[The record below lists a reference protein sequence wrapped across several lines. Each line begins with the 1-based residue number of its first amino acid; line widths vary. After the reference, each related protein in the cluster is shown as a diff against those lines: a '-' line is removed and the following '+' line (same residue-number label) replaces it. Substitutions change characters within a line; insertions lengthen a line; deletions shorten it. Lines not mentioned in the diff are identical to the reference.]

1 MHLTRHLGQG
11 PTHASKPP
19 PRAQRPARAAPSA
32 CSWPSS
38 PHFAVRIGCSPNLP
52 RLVSGATGGEAERI
66 QEEYET
72 SLTCTPGLC
81 SNHGAPLSCRV
92 LPERRPH
99 ARPEALVHLPE
110 RARGR
115 GKLGKRVMQDRVRS
129 PAPRAGE
136 LERGRFGMTM
146 GAGQEWERKSRPT
159 ARISAMAEDARPMA
173 RTGPPA
179 GLLDSRK
186 ESLLYR

>member
-81 SNHGAPLSCRV
+81 SNHGAPLSCRCRRGART
-92 LPERRPH
+92 LAPKRWSTCPRER
-99 ARPEALVHLPE
+99 EDGE
-110 RARGR
+110 SSGRA
-115 GKLGKRVMQDRVRS
+115 VMQDRVRS

-159 ARISAMAEDARPMA
+159 ARISATAEDARPMA

>member
-92 LPERRPH
+92 LLERRPH
-99 ARPEALVHLPE
+99 AHPEALVHLPE

-115 GKLGKRVMQDRVRS
+115 GKLGKSGHAGQGSKSSALSRG
-129 PAPRAGE
+129 ARAGS
-136 LERGRFGMTM
+136 LRHDDGG
-146 GAGQEWERKSRPT
+146 
-159 ARISAMAEDARPMA
+159 
-173 RTGPPA
+173 RTGV
-179 GLLDSRK
+179 G
-186 ESLLYR
+186 EEV